1 MSHVSKITAERN
13 QKALLDLAMLPGN
26 DVCADCKAK
35 TPRWASY
42 NLGIF
47 ICMTCASIHRKIGTH
62 VTKVKSLT
70 MDSWTKEQV
79 EHMKE
84 MGNIKSNAIYN
95 PNELRHPPPPNMID
109 SERDS
114 DLEKYIRS
122 KYEYKSFFDRSALVA
137 SKLGPSRSVS
147 NRLSTFSAA
156 HSETKAPESLSSQPS
171 ARPSSIAVTN
181 PASSSSTTQSIPHVQ
196 QSAAAPSNPAVVT
209 ARAPFRSVSQPGPA
223 QPSVQPPISQPQVP
237 SNNPTWNDLIS
248 LQTPFS
254 NASLPLQYTSGSF
267 NSPSAST
274 SLPVSMQSSALTQPN
289 GTNPYSNL
297 AANPASALPSSFTQM
312 AGISPGGFGRSM
324 SLNSGLSAQ
333 APMPT
338 GLGFGPNL
346 NGGIGASSLQQSNMP
361 FNSTP
366 MMTPTSTTPS
376 PNPFAPQTLPQ
387 MQNMGGMG
395 PNPGFGGMNGMSSQL
410 QLQPNFT
417 SQPFQQQQTY
427 QSQMS
432 AMQQPQMFQPQAVQ
446 YQAPMNTNPFTHQTQ
461 TPQLQ
466 TPFSSPQFG
475 STPSPMMGIQG
486 LPQMQ
491 PMQQQQQSQQAFGG
505 ANQFTS
511 WVQGPSQNGFNGQ
524 QQQQWGG
531 M

>member
-366 MMTPTSTTPS
+366 MMTPTNAKHGRDGSKSGIWRNERDVFATSTTAKFHITTIPTTTNVSVANVGDATTPNVPAASGAIPS
-376 PNPFAPQTLPQ
+376 TDEYEPVYAPNTDASAADTL
-387 MQNMGGMG
+387 
-395 PNPGFGGMNGMSSQL
+395 L
-410 QLQPNFT
+410 FT
-417 SQPFQQQQTY
+417 AIRQHSFTDDGY
-427 QSQMS
+427 SRIAADATNAATTTVS
-432 AMQQPQMFQPQAVQ
+432 ASIRWRKPV
-446 YQAPMNTNPFTHQTQ
+446 YE
-461 TPQLQ
+461 L
-466 TPFSSPQFG
+466 
-475 STPSPMMGIQG
+475 
-486 LPQMQ
+486 
-491 PMQQQQQSQQAFGG
+491 G
-505 ANQFTS
+505 AGAES
-511 WVQGPSQNGFNGQ
+511 EWVQWSAAAAVGWYVSAFLSWDSGLVE
-524 QQQQWGG
+524 
-531 M
+531 